1 MCLLKNYPVLL
12 CAGAYNPSP
21 SAASLSSEALAGIPA
36 SFSTS
41 HSTSPGTR
49 GYSVFSTCPASLYL
63 SADSFLFLTCPSPS
77 FFWGLL
83 SPLGPARCHP
93 LWSRHL
99 DHPGPNSFLWH
110 VSSLCI
116 LFMAPYRSLPMV
128 LSAVALLFAGLLA
141 CPHHLFSYAAS
152 ERKLL
157 ESCQWALLVF
167 VHPMA
172 AGTTHDTE
180 TKLVCGIKERKTC
193 VSLASSVTRVQN
205 KISCRTGERT
215 QAYTV
220 GRAALVHP
228 FPGKKTIKQNTLNI
242 YYMPVLCKMFLS
254 ELQ

>member
-63 SADSFLFLTCPSPS
+63 SADGFLFLTCPSPS

-157 ESCQWALLVF
+157 ESCQ
-167 VHPMA
+167 
-172 AGTTHDTE
+172 
-180 TKLVCGIKERKTC
+180 
-193 VSLASSVTRVQN
+193 
-205 KISCRTGERT
+205 
-215 QAYTV
+215 
-220 GRAALVHP
+220 
-228 FPGKKTIKQNTLNI
+228 
-242 YYMPVLCKMFLS
+242 
-254 ELQ
+254 